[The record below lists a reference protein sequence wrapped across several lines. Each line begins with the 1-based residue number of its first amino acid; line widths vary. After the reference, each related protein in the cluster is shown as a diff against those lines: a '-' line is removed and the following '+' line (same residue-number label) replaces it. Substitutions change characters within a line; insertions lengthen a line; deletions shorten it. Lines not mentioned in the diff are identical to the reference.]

1 MQQQM
6 TDDSLKPSLKQTEG
20 IETAPDTPQAGES
33 SETNGK
39 L

>member
-6 TDDSLKPSLKQTEG
+6 TLKQTEG
-20 IETAPDTPQAGES
+20 IETAVPDTPQAGES

>member
-1 MQQQM
+1 M
-6 TDDSLKPSLKQTEG
+6 TDDSLKQTEG
-20 IETAPDTPQAGES
+20 IEAAPDTPQAGES